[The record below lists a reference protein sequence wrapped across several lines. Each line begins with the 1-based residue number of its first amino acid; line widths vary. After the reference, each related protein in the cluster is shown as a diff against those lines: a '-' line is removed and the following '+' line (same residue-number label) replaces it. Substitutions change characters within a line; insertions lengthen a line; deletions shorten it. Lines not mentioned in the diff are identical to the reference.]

1 MLDALKEL
9 IRKKLNQ
16 TTAPAEEEISPVK
29 KQKKEKPETKGRKP
43 KTKTKRK

>member
-16 TTAPAEEEISPVK
+16 TAPVEEEISPVK